1 MCGGGRGGSRGG
13 GRRGGGRWSS
23 GWLAGGQRGG
33 GWGRGRTL
41 IPLLAAIDPYLV
53 VIADLK
59 RSVSKLVFFFANE
72 PDGDI
77 ALSLLAQ
84 RLPAEEGLHGR
95 PALNVLGGPADT
107 VERLS
112 VPAVTVGTGM
122 VVVDP
127 VGPGAAVN

>member
-1 MCGGGRGGSRGG
+1 MWGSGWG
-13 GRRGGGRWSS
+13 SGRWS
-23 GWLAGGQRGG
+23 GGRRGG

-41 IPLLAAIDPYLV
+41 IPLPAAIDPYLV

-72 PDGDI
+72 PEGDI

-95 PALNVLGGPADT
+95 PALDVLGGPAGS

-112 VPAVTVGTGM
+112 VPAVTIGTGM

-127 VGPGAAVN
+127 VGPGAAEN